1 MTIAKSIPTMNMA
14 GVIPIKDVAT
24 IITVMVRAPVVPAYP
39 GSAQSL
45 LPIYTNVAAINPPSG
60 VPME

>member
-1 MTIAKSIPTMNMA
+1 MP

-24 IITVMVRAPVVPAYP
+24 IMTVMVRAPVVPAYP